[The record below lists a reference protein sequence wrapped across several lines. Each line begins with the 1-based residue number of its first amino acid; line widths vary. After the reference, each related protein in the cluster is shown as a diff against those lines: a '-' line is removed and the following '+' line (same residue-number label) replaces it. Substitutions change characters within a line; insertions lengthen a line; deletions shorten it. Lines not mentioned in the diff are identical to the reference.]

1 MPDETTIGP
10 AGAADGRG
18 HPGGGGGEHSPLQ
31 ARAAFF
37 KNRSWESVVSFNR
50 GACAR
55 GGAQH
60 GINSE
65 AGGACAAGWEEQR
78 GKVTSLAEAF
88 DFLRGCHRSAPFLF
102 LNGNTFALI
111 GREMVLALF
120 SDLPPTRKREAGSA
134 VRHFIAGVLDREAMV
149 EIIEALCR
157 AADLVGGTRVMTL
170 GGSLRGVIVRVL
182 EDGRVVVRPDGS
194 AGEIVALPENL
205 LPESGSR

>member
-1 MPDETTIGP
+1 MPDETTLGSS
-10 AGAADGRG
+10 GATDGRG
-18 HPGGGGGEHSPLQ
+18 HSGGGSGEHSPLQ

-60 GINSE
+60 GINPE
-65 AGGACAAGWEEQR
+65 AGGACAVGWEEQR

-120 SDLPPTRKREAGSA
+120 SDLPPTRRREAGAA
-134 VRHFIAGVLDREAMV
+134 VGHFIAGVLDRAAMV
-149 EIIEALCR
+149 VIIESLCR
-157 AADLVGGTRVMTL
+157 AAELAAGTRVMTL
-170 GGSLRGVIVRVL
+170 GGSMRGVILRVW

-205 LPESGSR
+205 LPETQ